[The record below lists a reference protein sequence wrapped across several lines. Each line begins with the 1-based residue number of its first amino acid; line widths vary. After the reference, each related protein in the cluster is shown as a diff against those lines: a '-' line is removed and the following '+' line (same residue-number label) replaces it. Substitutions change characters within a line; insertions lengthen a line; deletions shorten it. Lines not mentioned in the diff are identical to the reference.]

1 MKGDKTNGKWKS
13 VGIFHSRMERCAD
26 NAGRDQRGKELHR
39 QPRAS
44 NTATTNRV
52 NAAQINLN
60 SLKSQMPGEY
70 KSEYGSQIGSTQS
83 ELNDLTKKGFSY
95 DYTKDNAYQ
104 QYKNRYT
111 RGAELASEDATAQAA
126 GKTGGYGNSWAST
139 NGQTAYQSTMA
150 GLSNAV
156 DDLYSQAFDGYT
168 SKKNDL
174 TTRLEALQKQ
184 EQLAQDAYN
193 TKLNNYY
200 SQLNNAQ
207 NEYADAVGEK
217 QQNTANK
224 TKFWGNVAQVGAM
237 VLPWVLR
244 AMGVP
249 I

>member
-1 MKGDKTNGKWKS
+1 MASGQWWEYWIPGWSAVRITQD
-13 VGIFHSRMERCAD
+13 VV
-26 NAGRDQRGKELHR
+26 NAGKNYIDNRK
-39 QPRAS
+39 AS

-52 NAAQINLN
+52 NAAQSNLN

-70 KSEYGSQIGSTQS
+70 KSEYDSQIGSTQDA
-83 ELNDLTKKGFSY
+83 LTDLTKKGFSY

-150 GLSNAV
+150 GLSSAV
-156 DDLYSQAFDGYT
+156 DDLYSQAFDEYT

-174 TTRLEALQKQ
+174 TTRLGALQ
-184 EQLAQDAYN
+184 EQKRLEREAYD
-193 TKLNNYY
+193 TKMKNYWN
-200 SQLNNAQ
+200 QLDNAEY
-207 NEYADAVGEK
+207 EYANAMNEK

-237 VLPWVLR
+237 ALPWVLR

>member
-1 MKGDKTNGKWKS
+1 MGLFGNND
-13 VGIFHSRMERCAD
+13 R
-26 NAGRDQRGKELHR
+26 L
-39 QPRAS
+39 
-44 NTATTNRV
+44 NTARYNLEQYEKTKP
-52 NAAQINLN
+52 ADYQSKYQGQIKDVMDKLEN
-60 SLKSQMPGEY
+60 MG
-70 KSEYGSQIGSTQS
+70 
-83 ELNDLTKKGFSY
+83 DFDY
-95 DYTKDNAYQ
+95 DPDADAAYQ

-156 DDLYSQAFDGYT
+156 DDLYSQAFDEYT

-207 NEYADAVGEK
+207 AEYADAVGEK

-237 VLPWVLR
+237 ALPWVLR

>member
-1 MKGDKTNGKWKS
+1 MASGQWWEYWIPGWSAVRITQD
-13 VGIFHSRMERCAD
+13 VI
-26 NAGRDQRGKELHR
+26 NAGKNYIDNRK
-39 QPRAS
+39 AS

-52 NAAQINLN
+52 NAAQSNLN

-70 KSEYGSQIGSTQS
+70 KSEYDSQIGSTQDA
-83 ELNDLTKKGFSY
+83 LTDLTKKGFSY

-156 DDLYSQAFDGYT
+156 DDLYSQAFDEYT

-174 TTRLEALQKQ
+174 TTRLGALQ
-184 EQLAQDAYN
+184 EQKRLEREAYDTN
-193 TKLNNYY
+193 MKNYWN
-200 SQLNNAQ
+200 QLDNAQ
-207 NEYADAVGEK
+207 AEYADAMNEK

-224 TKFWGNVAQVGAM
+224 TQFWGNVAQVGAM
-237 VLPWVLR
+237 ALPWVLR

>member
-26 NAGRDQRGKELHR
+26 NAGHLQRGKGLHR
-39 QPRAS
+39 QPQGQQRR
-44 NTATTNRV
+44 NDE
-52 NAAQINLN
+52 
-60 SLKSQMPGEY
+60 PGEC
-70 KSEYGSQIGSTQS
+70 
-83 ELNDLTKKGFSY
+83 
-95 DYTKDNAYQ
+95 
-104 QYKNRYT
+104 
-111 RGAELASEDATAQAA
+111 GAELASEDATAQAA

-156 DDLYSQAFDGYT
+156 DDLYSQAFDEYT

-200 SQLNNAQ
+200 SRLNNAQ
-207 NEYADAVGEK
+207 AEYAAAVGEK

-237 VLPWVLR
+237 ALPWVLR

>member
-1 MKGDKTNGKWKS
+1 MASGKAWEYFIPGWS
-13 VGIFHSRMERCAD
+13 AVRITQD
-26 NAGRDQRGKELHR
+26 VINAGKNYIDNR
-39 QPRAS
+39 RAS

-52 NAAQINLN
+52 NAAQSNLN

-70 KSEYGSQIGSTQS
+70 KSEYGSQIGSTQDA
-83 ELNDLTKKGFSY
+83 LTDLTKKGFSY

-156 DDLYSQAFDGYT
+156 DDLYSQAFDEYT

-224 TKFWGNVAQVGAM
+224 TKFWGNVARVGAM

>member
-1 MKGDKTNGKWKS
+1 MARSGQWWEY
-13 VGIFHSRMERCAD
+13 GIPIWGGVRVAQD
-26 NAGRDQRGKELHR
+26 VVNAGKNYIDNRK
-39 QPRAS
+39 AS
-44 NTATTNRV
+44 NAATTNRV
-52 NAAQINLN
+52 NAAQSNLN
-60 SLKSQMPGEY
+60 RLKSQMPGEY
-70 KSEYGSQIGSTQS
+70 KSEYDSQIGSTQDA
-83 ELNDLTKKGFSY
+83 LTDLTKKGFSY

-156 DDLYSQAFDGYT
+156 DDLYSRAFDEYT

-174 TTRLEALQKQ
+174 TTRLGALQ
-184 EQLAQDAYN
+184 EQKRLEREAYD
-193 TKLNNYY
+193 TKMKNYWN
-200 SQLNNAQ
+200 QLDNAQ
-207 NEYADAVGEK
+207 AEYADAVGEK

-224 TKFWGNVAQVGAM
+224 TQFWGNVAQVGAM
-237 VLPWVLR
+237 ALPWVLR

>member
-1 MKGDKTNGKWKS
+1 MASGKAWEYFIPGLRE
-13 VGIFHSRMERCAD
+13 VRMTQD
-26 NAGRDQRGKELHR
+26 VINAGKNYIDNRK
-39 QPRAS
+39 AS

-52 NAAQINLN
+52 NAAQSNLN
-60 SLKSQMPGEY
+60 SLKSQMPGDY
-70 KSEYGSQIGSTQS
+70 KSEYDSQIGSTQDA
-83 ELNDLTKKGFSY
+83 LTDLTKKGFSY

-156 DDLYSQAFDGYT
+156 DDLYSQAFDEYT

-174 TTRLEALQKQ
+174 TTRLGALQ
-184 EQLAQDAYN
+184 EQKRLEREAYDTN
-193 TKLNNYY
+193 MNNYWN
-200 SQLNNAQ
+200 QLNNAQ
-207 NEYADAVGEK
+207 TEYANAMNEK

-224 TKFWGNVAQVGAM
+224 TNFWGNVARVGAT

>member
-1 MKGDKTNGKWKS
+1 
-13 VGIFHSRMERCAD
+13 
-26 NAGRDQRGKELHR
+26 
-39 QPRAS
+39 
-44 NTATTNRV
+44 
-52 NAAQINLN
+52 
-60 SLKSQMPGEY
+60 MPGEY
-70 KSEYGSQIGSTQS
+70 KSEYGSPIGSTQS

-156 DDLYSQAFDGYT
+156 DDLYSQAFDEYT

-207 NEYADAVGEK
+207 AEYADAVGEK

-237 VLPWVLR
+237 ALPWVLR

>member
-1 MKGDKTNGKWKS
+1 MEGDKTNGKWTM
-13 VGIFHSRMERCAD
+13 VGILHSGLERRAN

-39 QPRAS
+39 QPQGQQHR
-44 NTATTNRV
+44 NDE
-52 NAAQINLN
+52 
-60 SLKSQMPGEY
+60 PGECGAEQPEQPEEPDAGQ
-70 KSEYGSQIGSTQS
+70 SGSTQS

-150 GLSNAV
+150 GLSSAV
-156 DDLYSQAFDGYT
+156 DDLYSQAFDEYT

-207 NEYADAVGEK
+207 AEYADAVGEK

-237 VLPWVLR
+237 ALPWVLR

>member
-1 MKGDKTNGKWKS
+1 MASGQWWEYWIPGWSAVRITQD
-13 VGIFHSRMERCAD
+13 VV
-26 NAGRDQRGKELHR
+26 NAGKNYIDNRK
-39 QPRAS
+39 AS

-52 NAAQINLN
+52 NAAQSNLN
-60 SLKSQMPGEY
+60 SLNSQMPGEY
-70 KSEYGSQIGSTQS
+70 KSEYDSQIGSTQDA
-83 ELNDLTKKGFSY
+83 LTDLTKKGFSY

-150 GLSNAV
+150 GLSSAV
-156 DDLYSQAFDGYT
+156 DDLYSQAFDEYT

-174 TTRLEALQKQ
+174 TTRLGALQ
-184 EQLAQDAYN
+184 EQKRLEREAYD
-193 TKLNNYY
+193 TKMKNYWN
-200 SQLNNAQ
+200 QLDNAEY
-207 NEYADAVGEK
+207 EYANAMNEK

-237 VLPWVLR
+237 ALPWVLR